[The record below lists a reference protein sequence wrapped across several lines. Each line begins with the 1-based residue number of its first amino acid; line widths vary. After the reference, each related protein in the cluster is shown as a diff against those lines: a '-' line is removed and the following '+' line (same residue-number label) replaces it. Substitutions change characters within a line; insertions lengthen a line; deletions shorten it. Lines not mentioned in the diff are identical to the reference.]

1 MSPVTSEVALRM
13 RSRGLTLPLNI
24 GYIDVR
30 VAEIARKQD
39 VLFCLIEELDQD
51 LHRIAN
57 ERRVERD

>member
-1 MSPVTSEVALRM
+1 MTPVTVEVALRM
-13 RSRGLTLPLNI
+13 RDRGLTLPLNV

-39 VLFCLIEELDQD
+39 VLLCLITELDQD
-51 LHRIAN
+51 LQRIAN